1 MGLHGDGK
9 GIGIKWHSR
18 YPGAA
23 FRTEHINNL
32 RLQCMLVSRVLKI
45 CITISDL
52 LSKCVKNCDKVDVE
66 QQIALCRSIGRP

>member
-1 MGLHGDGK
+1 
-9 GIGIKWHSR
+9 
-18 YPGAA
+18 
-23 FRTEHINNL
+23 
-32 RLQCMLVSRVLKI
+32 MLVSRVLKI